1 VTAKLKSP
9 PILPIICLRITGDS
23 DGMHLLN
30 NAMCDFLII
39 FYKRIEGEIEKAYL
53 QYN

>member
-1 VTAKLKSP
+1 MMKIAQLATY
-9 PILPIICLRITGDS
+9 
-23 DGMHLLN
+23 LLSY
-30 NAMCDFLII
+30 AMCDFLII